1 MSAVT
6 DYIARH
12 GHGVDDEDTSGHL
25 PRHAALD
32 PRDGCPNLAARLLRD
47 LANPMPCRRC
57 DNAPESN
64 RTCAAC
70 LGEIA
75 AAERDAD
82 ARTVLTSL
90 RGMFDPMTGRYGRGG
105 GW

>member
-1 MSAVT
+1 MT
-6 DYIARH
+6 RPP
-12 GHGVDDEDTSGHL
+12 L
-25 PRHAALD
+25 FAAT
-32 PRDGCPNLAARLLRD
+32 LAAHGLMEEPRPLGSVRVGLSLIPAPQPRIIEGLLRM
-47 LANPMPCRRC
+47 LTNTLCRRC